1 MIKRLCLIGVGLIG
15 GSLALALKRSGSCE
29 HVVGVGRNQANLDDA
44 LELGVIDEASCDAA
58 SAVVGADLVV
68 LAVPVG
74 SVEAVCRQIAGTL
87 DERAV
92 ITDVGSV
99 KGDVVAQ
106 VAKALGEVP
115 ARFVPGHPIAGTE
128 KSGARHA
135 FPGLFAGRRVI
146 LTPLAQTDPAA
157 LSTVRQIWKD
167 AGAEVDE
174 MSMERHDQV
183 LAATS
188 HLPHMLA
195 FGLVDSLARLEDS
208 QEVFRFAAGGFRDFT
223 RIASSDPTMW
233 KDICLHNREAI
244 LQALA
249 RYEADLA
256 ILRKAIDEADAR
268 TLNDIFTRAKV
279 ARDQLV
285 IDS

>member
-15 GSLALALKRSGSCE
+15 SSLTLALKQAGACE
-29 HVVGVGRNQANLDDA
+29 RVVGVGRSSENLEDA
-44 LELGVIDEASCDAA
+44 LRLGVIDEASTDAA
-58 SAVVGADLVV
+58 AAVAGADLVV

-74 SVEAVCRQIAGTL
+74 SVESICCQIAEHL

-92 ITDVGSV
+92 MTDVGSV
-99 KGDVVAQ
+99 KADVVAQ
-106 VAKALGEVP
+106 VEKAFGCVP

-128 KSGARHA
+128 HSGAKHA
-135 FPGLFAGRRVI
+135 FPSLYKGRRVI
-146 LTPLAQTDPAA
+146 LTPLGETEGSA
-157 LSTVRQIWKD
+157 LALVRTMWERV
-167 AGAEVDE
+167 GAKVEE
-174 MSMERHDQV
+174 MGVERHDQV

-208 QEVFRFAAGGFRDFT
+208 QEIFKFAAGGFRDFT

-233 KDICLHNREAI
+233 KDICLHNRKAI
-244 LQALA
+244 LAALA

-256 ILRKAIDEADAR
+256 LLRNAIDEADAQL
-268 TLNDIFTRAKV
+268 LNDIFTRAKT